1 MEPRVEELF
10 VMPEQPKNID
20 NLIWFLS
27 ERAKELNCL
36 YKIEGLLNKPDA
48 NLDDICKGI
57 VEAIPPGWQYPD
69 ICVAK
74 ITLEGHACQSPNFKE
89 TPWVQLADIKVQDQ
103 AIGRLSVY
111 YTAEMPH
118 MDDGPFLK
126 EETKLLGTIVERL
139 SHYILY
145 AKMKQVFQE
154 YQVARRDLTEHK
166 AEEWRVALN
175 FLRETNK
182 NLFLD
187 ISRRMLNFLCW
198 GGISEAERL
207 LQKSGGGPRAKDERA
222 LADENRPDQKSLVAF
237 TDHLIDET
245 FKLAAK
251 HLTNEQILANIQ
263 KWIQEDRLSFLVQIT
278 NRNLPLA
285 KVVDAIRRHHHIAA
299 EGIELPPASKRGV
312 QVSLIQRFLSA
323 RQEFVN
329 TAVDFV
335 EIDDFYEVLDH
346 IVFSPESH
354 GKLGGKSTGLFLAKH
369 IIQKCSYTS
378 DHLKDI
384 KVPKTWYITSDGL
397 LSFLS
402 YNNLNE
408 VVEQKYKDINQVRLE
423 YPHIVQTFKN
433 SIFPT
438 EIIQGLSMVLDDFKD
453 QPLIVRSSSLL
464 EDRMGSSFSG
474 KYKSL
479 FLANRGS
486 KRERLEALTDAIA
499 EVYASTFGPD
509 PIGYRAERGLLDF
522 AEEMGIMIQEVVGTN
537 VGDYFMPAFAG
548 VAFSRNEFRW
558 SPQIKREDGLLRL
571 VPGLGTRAV
580 DRTSDDYPVL
590 MAPGQV
596 GLRVNVSVEEIV
608 RYAPK
613 KVDVI
618 NLKTNTFETVEINEL
633 LKKFGREIPAVD
645 KMVSIYD
652 GHRIYKPVGTNI
664 DFKKDDLIVTFEGL
678 IMDTGFILQ
687 LRSVLQLLEEKLKTP
702 VDIEFAS
709 DGKDFYLLQCRPQ
722 SYLEG
727 CEPSPVPKDIPKEK
741 ILFFS
746 NRFVSNGQVPDIT
759 HVIYVNPQSYDE
771 LKDESSLLAVGR
783 AVGKLNK
790 LLPRRRFILMGP
802 GRWGSRGDI
811 KLGVKVT
818 YSDISNTAVLI
829 EIARKKGNYLPDLSF
844 GTHFFQDLVEA
855 EIRYLPLYPDE
866 EDTIFNEKFFKT
878 SYNILPDVLPE
889 FALLA
894 DTVRVI
900 DIPKSTNG
908 LVLRVLM
915 NADRDEAAGIL
926 ASPSLPSQIP
936 VVAQEQSEKRSENF
950 WAWRLQMAEHVAS
963 QLDPVR
969 FGVKGFYVFGSA
981 KNANA
986 GPQSDIDILI
996 HFQGTKKQRQE
1007 LVVWLEG
1014 WSLALD
1020 EINFQKTGHR
1030 TGGLLDAHIVTDE
1043 DISRKNSYALKIGAV
1058 TDAARPLPLKKSG
1071 RPS

>member
-1 MEPRVEELF
+1 MPDQPR
-10 VMPEQPKNID
+10 NID

-27 ERAKELNCL
+27 ERAKELSCL
-36 YKIEGLLNKPDA
+36 YKIEGLLNKPDT
-48 NLDDICKGI
+48 NLDEICKGVI
-57 VEAIPPGWQYPD
+57 EAIPPGWQYPD

-74 ITLEGHACQSPNFKE
+74 ISLEGHTCRSPNFKE
-89 TPWVQLADIKVQDQ
+89 TPWIQFADIKVQDQ
-103 AIGRLSVY
+103 QIGRLSIY

-139 SHYILY
+139 GHYILY
-145 AKMKQVFQE
+145 ARMKQVFQE
-154 YQVARRDLTEHK
+154 YQTARGDLTGHK
-166 AEEWRVALN
+166 AEEWRMALN

-182 NLFLD
+182 NLYLD
-187 ISRRMLNFLCW
+187 ISRRMLNFLSW
-198 GGISEAERL
+198 RGIYEAEQL
-207 LQKSGGGPRAKDERA
+207 LQKSVGGPRAKDETA
-222 LADENRPDQKSLVAF
+222 PTDENRPNQKGLVTLTDQ
-237 TDHLIDET
+237 LIDET
-245 FKLAAK
+245 FKLAAQ

-329 TAVDFV
+329 TAVEFV
-335 EIDDFYEVLDH
+335 DIDDFYEVLDH

-354 GKLGGKSTGLFLAKH
+354 GRLGGKSTGLFLAKH
-369 IIQKCSYTS
+369 IIRKCSPLS
-378 DHLKDI
+378 DHLRGI

-433 SIFPT
+433 SSFPT

-479 FLANRGS
+479 FLANQGS

-522 AEEMGIMIQEVVGTN
+522 AEEMGIMIQEVVGTR

-558 SPQIKREDGLLRL
+558 SPRIKREDGLLRL

-590 MAPGQV
+590 IAPGQV
-596 GLRVNVSVEEIV
+596 GLRMNISVDEIA

-618 NLKTNTFETVEINEL
+618 NMSTNTFETVEIKDL
-633 LKKFGREIPAVD
+633 LKKFGRDIPALE
-645 KMVSIYD
+645 KMVSIHD
-652 GHRIYKPVGTNI
+652 GQRISKPVGKNI
-664 DFKKDDLIVTFEGL
+664 DFEKDDLIVTFEGL
-678 IMDTGFILQ
+678 IADRRFMPL
-687 LRSVLQLLEEKLKTP
+687 LRSVLHLLEEKLKTP

-709 DGKDFYLLQCRPQ
+709 DGRDFYLLQCRPQ

-727 CEPSPVPKDIPKEK
+727 CQPTPVPKDIPPDK

-759 HVIYVNPQSYDE
+759 HIIYVHPQKYDE
-771 LKDESSLLAVGR
+771 LQDEPSLLAVGR

-790 LLPRRRFILMGP
+790 LLPRRRFVLMGP

-829 EIARKKGNYLPDLSF
+829 EIARKKGNFRPDLSF

-855 EIRYLPLYPDE
+855 EIRYLPLYPGE
-866 EDTIFNEKFFKT
+866 KGTVFNEKFFET
-878 SYNILPDVLPE
+878 SPNILPEVLPE
-889 FALLA
+889 FAFLA
-894 DTVRVI
+894 DTLRVI
-900 DIPKSTNG
+900 DVPKSADG
-908 LVLRVLM
+908 LVLKVLM
-915 NADRDEAAGIL
+915 NGERDEAAGIL
-926 ASPSLPSQIP
+926 ASPSLPAEIP
-936 VVAQEQSEKRSENF
+936 LVSQEQAEKRSENF

-963 QLDPVR
+963 QLDPAR
-969 FGVKGFYVFGSA
+969 FGVKGFYVFGST

-1007 LVVWLEG
+1007 LLGWLEG

-1020 EINFQKTGHR
+1020 EINYQKTGHR
-1030 TGGLLDAHIVTDE
+1030 SGGLLDIHIVTNE
-1043 DISRKNSYALKIGAV
+1043 DIARKESYASKIGAV
-1058 TDAARPLPLKKSG
+1058 TDAARPLALKKAEAS
-1071 RPS
+1071 S